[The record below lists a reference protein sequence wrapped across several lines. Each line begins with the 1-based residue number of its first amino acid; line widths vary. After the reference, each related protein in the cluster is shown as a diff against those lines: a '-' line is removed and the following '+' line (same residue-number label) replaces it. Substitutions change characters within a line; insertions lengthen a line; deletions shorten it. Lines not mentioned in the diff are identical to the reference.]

1 MAVNIRQ
8 VNLGIGLVDQA
19 DLTTVNAN
27 SEFIRPTKINRALAA
42 VPLNTES
49 NAEDLGKDDEFETQS
64 FITNWDMTDTWE
76 MDLTS
81 EMAAWAA
88 SFCLGTSVD
97 SAPAVGAYRH
107 TATPQSTGIDLP
119 SFSICEKLPSDGS
132 YLDRVMIGNVIQ
144 GFTVQLNSGVG
155 RQNAK
160 LLVDIVGTGKMTEP
174 SSVTLPSVTTLHRLN
189 AASATI
195 TINGT
200 NYVTGGNIISCE
212 FGFRNNVR
220 LDQAFYPGSGVQS
233 GGQIRGRMEHGDRE
247 IFLRFVA
254 RLRTSEDA
262 FTKITNQTTG
272 TAAITLQGAL
282 ITGSTY
288 HDMSATFHQVVFGSA
303 VVAED
308 NGIATVQVECR
319 VQKHTSNGTLT
330 MYATNELPLVGIET

>member
-8 VNLGIGLVDQA
+8 VNLGIGLKAQT
-19 DLTTVNAN
+19 DLATVNSNAD
-27 SEFIRPTKINRALAA
+27 FIRPTKINRALAN

-64 FITNWDMTDTWE
+64 FVTNWDMNDTWE
-76 MDLTS
+76 MDATS
-81 EMAAWAA
+81 EMLAWAFA
-88 SFCLGTSVD
+88 FGLGSSVD

-107 TATPQSTGIDLP
+107 TATPQSSGIDLP

-132 YLDRVMIGNVIQ
+132 YLDRVMIGNVVQ
-144 GFTVQLNSGVG
+144 ALTVQLNSGVG

-160 LLVDIVGTGKMTEP
+160 LIVEVARTGKKTEP
-174 SSVTLPSVTTLHRLN
+174 SSVTLPAVTTLHRLN

-195 TINGT
+195 SINGT

-212 FGFRNNVR
+212 FGYRNNVR

-262 FTKITNQTTG
+262 FTKIANQTTG

-282 ITGSTY
+282 ITGTTY
-288 HDMSATFHQVVFGSA
+288 HDMSATFHQVVFGTA
-303 VVAED
+303 VIAED

-319 VQKHTSNGTLT
+319 VQKHASNGTIT
-330 MYATNELPLVGIET
+330 WYATNELPLVGIET

>member
-19 DLTTVNAN
+19 DLATVNAN
-27 SEFIRPTKINRALAA
+27 AEFIRPTKINRALAA

-64 FITNWDMTDTWE
+64 FLTNWDMTDTWE
-76 MDLTS
+76 MDATS
-81 EMAAWAA
+81 EMLAWAF
-88 SFCLGTSVD
+88 SFGLGTSVD
-97 SAPAVGAYRH
+97 ATVATGAYSH

-132 YLDRVMIGNVIQ
+132 YLDRVMIGNVVQ

-160 LLVDIVGTGKMTEP
+160 LIVEIAGTGKKTEP
-174 SSVTLPSVTTLHRLN
+174 SSVTLPAVTTLHRLN

-247 IFLRFVA
+247 IFLRFTA

-262 FTKITNQTTG
+262 FTKLSAQTAG
-272 TAAITLQGAL
+272 TAAIALQGAL

-288 HDMSATFHQVVFGSA
+288 HSMLATFHQVVFGTV

-319 VQKHTSNGTLT
+319 VQKHASNGTVT
-330 MYATNELPLVGIET
+330 FVATNEITLVGIES